1 MNSKGDFMNIV
12 TKTTQNYAKARQLIL
27 DSDFCD
33 ENKQPFLWVCVD
45 DDSSE
50 PMFSLFANDDGSFS
64 YKGNIWLSD
73 ATREEIPAFIRDE
86 KHLRSVLAFVAQDMK
101 PQIAECFS

>member
-33 ENKQPFLWVCVD
+33 ENKQPFIWVCVD

-86 KHLRSVLAFVAQDMK
+86 KHLRSVLAFVAKDMK